1 MANTFR
7 ATMRASAASI
17 AAETIVGDWIDIG
30 DYNELY
36 FWLDVTVFAARADET
51 LDVTIERQ
59 ADNTAGYVTI
69 ETFTQIATAA
79 ASSAEQTT
87 TSLCGGRI
95 RYRAILAGTWSSK
108 SMTWS
113 LKMAAKSA

>member
-1 MANTFR
+1 MSNYFR
-7 ATMRASAASI
+7 KILRASAAVTT
-17 AAETIVGDWIDIG
+17 AKTEVGDWVDVD

-36 FWLDVTVFAARADET
+36 FWLDVTVFDSRSNET
-51 LDVTIERQ
+51 LDVTIERE
-59 ADNTAGYVTI
+59 ANNTAGYVTI

-95 RYRAILAGTWSSK
+95 RYRAITAGTWSTK
-108 SMTWS
+108 SITYS
-113 LKMAAKSA
+113 IKMAAKCA